1 MMTLAAVDEYF
12 EHHLQKSA
20 WEAAGEEK
28 QAAAFAMAELDVSGE
43 LNEMELDAEN
53 RLHVA
58 AVAEQALYLLS
69 QQDAEPADAL
79 SEALVSESIDGIG
92 SRQYAARSG
101 RGNSIG
107 SRARNFIDRI
117 RGSISTV
124 RIVRG

>member
-58 AVAEQALYLLS
+58 AVAEQA
-69 QQDAEPADAL
+69 P
-79 SEALVSESIDGIG
+79 
-92 SRQYAARSG
+92 
-101 RGNSIG
+101 
-107 SRARNFIDRI
+107 
-117 RGSISTV
+117 
-124 RIVRG
+124 